1 MRFDLSDISK
11 YRSSIM
17 GFAMIWVVLYH
28 YQIEG
33 VLRYP
38 FGFGFTGVDLFMLC
52 SGLGLF
58 YSYDKNPDTFR
69 FYRKRFLRIVPTYF
83 LVGLIV
89 GAINGNFS
97 FTEYLWKFS
106 TLGFWTDGT
115 YYDWFIPGIILL
127 YLLYPFIHNTLFKDG
142 VLEKQLILLIL
153 VVFSFFIVYTTFVDQ
168 SIMDVN
174 HFLLLYR
181 IPVFLLGVIVAYGIK
196 VVKGTRC
203 FIILSFVL
211 FPLSCIYFLYAIM
224 PVTTIHIRY
233 LSTVFMVPLLVIGLC
248 LFFKHIIVRYLSIMG
263 GGRKS
268 LFRDLLV
275 AHGCCKSF

>member
-1 MRFDLSDISK
+1 
-11 YRSSIM
+11 M

-33 VLRYP
+33 ILCYP
-38 FGFGFTGVDLFMLC
+38 LGNGFTGVDLFMLC

-58 YSYDKNPDTFR
+58 YSYDKNPDTLR
-69 FYRKRFLRIVPTYF
+69 FYRKRFLRIFPTYF
-83 LVGLIV
+83 AVGLIV

-97 FTEYLWKFS
+97 VTEYLWKFS

-142 VLEKQLILLIL
+142 VLEKKLILLIL

-181 IPVFLLGVIVAYGIK
+181 IPVFLLGVIVAYCIK
-196 VVKGTRC
+196 RGKGTRC

-211 FPLSCIYFLYAIM
+211 LPLYGIHYLRVIM
-224 PVTTIHIRY
+224 PVTTIHIKY
-233 LSTVFMVPLLVIGLC
+233 LSTVFIVPLLVMCLC
-248 LFFKHIIVRYLSIMG
+248 LFFKYINKQGFTKMG
-263 GGRKS
+263 GGRKCI
-268 LFRDLLV
+268 LGDLLI
-275 AHGCCKSF
+275 AHGRGKSF